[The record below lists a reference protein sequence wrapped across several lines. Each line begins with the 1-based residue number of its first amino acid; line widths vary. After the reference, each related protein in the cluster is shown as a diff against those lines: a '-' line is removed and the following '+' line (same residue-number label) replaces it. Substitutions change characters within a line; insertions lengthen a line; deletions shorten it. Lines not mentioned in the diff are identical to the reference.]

1 MTNKLRL
8 ETKACKGAKI
18 RKAILILSALA
29 TLSWGQFVWAD
40 ETYTYT
46 GPNFTNYFGNYDD
59 TMSVT
64 GSITTSA
71 PIPPNLTDYNIGGLV
86 TSWSFTDGV
95 NTLQAPGSVLIAVV
109 NTNDTGDIVGGQ
121 IGAYTL
127 PWRTQV
133 GDIQD
138 WITIRYD
145 PALNQG
151 IEDLECTEDD
161 GNGTCTNNTSL
172 GHGEVLAVG
181 TWERTGDAVLYSVG
195 GSVSGLTGTGLALQ
209 NNAADTLPVAA
220 DGPFTF
226 VTKLTDGATYAV
238 TVSTQPAGQTCTV
251 TDSSG
256 TIATAD
262 VTNVAVTCVDN
273 PTYPVTVSVTGLLG
287 TGNPD
292 DYVGLQNN
300 GTDIITVVSDGTF
313 SFPTELLA
321 GVAYD
326 VTVRFQP
333 ETQTCTVTN
342 GTGIVAGGPV
352 IGPAVTCVN
361 DVVPPIDPP
370 APAIP
375 VPTLSQWALIMLS
388 MLLGLMVFSNRKHL
402 FQ

>member
-8 ETKACKGAKI
+8 ETKASKGATIK
-18 RKAILILSALA
+18 KAILILSALA

-46 GPNFTNYFGNYDD
+46 GPNFTGYFGNYDAA
-59 TMSVT
+59 MSVT

-138 WITIRYD
+138 LITIRYD
-145 PALNQG
+145 PALIQG

-209 NNAADTLPVAA
+209 NNGADTLAVAA
-220 DGPFTF
+220 AATDFTF
-226 VTKLTDGATYAV
+226 ATELPDLATYAV
-238 TVSTQPAGQTCTV
+238 TVSTQPSGQTCEV
-251 TDSSG
+251 TNGSG
-256 TIATAD
+256 TIAAAD
-262 VTNVAVTCVDN
+262 VTNVAVTCVTDIV
-273 PTYPVTVSVTGLLG
+273 PTYSVGGTVSGLTGTGL
-287 TGNPD
+287 T
-292 DYVGLQNN
+292 LQNN
-300 GTDIITVVSDGTF
+300 GADTLAVAADGPFTF
-313 SFPTELLA
+313 LTELTETSSYA
-321 GVAYD
+321 
-326 VTVRFQP
+326 VTVSTQP
-333 ETQTCTVTN
+333 TGQTCEVTN
-342 GTGIVAGGPV
+342 GSGTIADEDVTDVGVA
-352 IGPAVTCVN
+352 CVD

-370 APAIP
+370 APAVP

-388 MLLGLMVFSNRKHL
+388 MLLGLMVFSNRRRL
-402 FQ
+402 F

>member
-29 TLSWGQFVWAD
+29 TLSWGQFVLAD

-46 GPNFTNYFGNYDD
+46 GPNFTIYSGNYDG

-64 GSITTSA
+64 GSITTSV
-71 PIPPNLTDYNIGGLV
+71 PIPSNLTDYNIGGLV

-209 NNAADTLPVAA
+209 NNGGDTLAVAA
-220 DGPFTF
+220 AATTFTF
-226 VTKLTDGATYAV
+226 TTELPDLATYAV
-238 TVSTQPAGQTCTV
+238 TVSTQPTGQTCSV
-251 TDSSG
+251 TGGDNSLG
-256 TIATAD
+256 GGAIAGAD
-262 VTNVAVTCVDN
+262 VTNVVVDCI
-273 PTYPVTVSVTGLLG
+273 
-287 TGNPD
+287 D
-292 DYVGLQNN
+292 DV
-300 GTDIITVVSDGTF
+300 
-313 SFPTELLA
+313 
-321 GVAYD
+321 
-326 VTVRFQP
+326 
-333 ETQTCTVTN
+333 
-342 GTGIVAGGPV
+342 
-352 IGPAVTCVN
+352 
-361 DVVPPIDPP
+361 VVPPPP
-370 APAIP
+370 VPMIP
-375 VPTLSQWALIMLS
+375 VPAMSIWALMLLT
-388 MLLGLMVFSNRKHL
+388 MLLGLMVFAKRRRL
-402 FQ
+402 F